1 MSDFSTFKEAFGAL
15 QRNANTLRSQQE
27 PDIDELL
34 PLVKQSV
41 EAYRVCKE
49 RIDAVD
55 AAMKAE
61 FAEVP
66 DGVQDAQHHT
76 GPGQAPA

>member
-1 MSDFSTFKEAFGAL
+1 MSEFTTFKAAFGAL

-27 PDIDELL
+27 PNIDELL
-34 PLVKQSV
+34 PLVQQSMD
-41 EAYRVCKE
+41 AYRVCKE

-61 FAEVP
+61 FGEEP
-66 DGVQDAQHHT
+66 DDQQDGVKL
-76 GPGQAPA
+76 QASSPM